1 MWLGESMWLLE
12 YERNMGKGR
21 YRKMLVF
28 AKTQEELDEHLD
40 RMAKNTVEHQGEEP
54 LFRNFR
60 SYLVGMELATP
71 TLDLRSRVDRLKRG
85 VP

>member
-40 RMAKNTVEHQGEEP
+40 RI
-54 LFRNFR
+54 
-60 SYLVGMELATP
+60 LA
-71 TLDLRSRVDRLKRG
+71 DKAVCKAFG
-85 VP
+85 VVPVSV